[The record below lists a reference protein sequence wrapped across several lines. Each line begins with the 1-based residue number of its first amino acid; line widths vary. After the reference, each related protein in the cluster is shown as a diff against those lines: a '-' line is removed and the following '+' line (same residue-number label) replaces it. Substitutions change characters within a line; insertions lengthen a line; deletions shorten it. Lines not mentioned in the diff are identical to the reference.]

1 MPTPKYGVPDEEN
14 PEWTAEDF
22 AKARPGREVLPPAF
36 VRAVEAEQRRRG
48 RGPQKTPTKQMV
60 SLRLDVAVL
69 ERFRATG
76 KGWQSRMNA
85 TLAAHAPRA
94 RRPRTKT
101 RTPTRTRRTSERTKG
116 GA

>member
-1 MPTPKYGVPDEEN
+1 MTTQKYGVPDEEN

-22 AKARPGREVLPPAF
+22 AQARPGGKVLPPDF
-36 VRAVEAEQRRRG
+36 VRAVEAEQRRG

-60 SLRLDVAVL
+60 SLRVDVTVL

-94 RRPRTKT
+94 RRTTRTTKTKT
-101 RTPTRTRRTSERTKG
+101 RRTK
-116 GA
+116 ARRMTR